1 MRFAPLAQLRSTQPT
16 SHLQAYGAADGLDA
30 AVARGEQVSYRMRTE
45 ARAGGLRG
53 SSGAGSDPDSGER
66 ERRGQLRRIQPIA
79 TVLRDAKGAA
89 RHSALNSIIGYKV
102 YGKALLGVDEVVTRV
117 VFRAGEW

>member
-1 MRFAPLAQLRSTQPT
+1 
-16 SHLQAYGAADGLDA
+16 
-30 AVARGEQVSYRMRTE
+30 MRTE

-79 TVLRDAKGAA
+79 TVLRDANSAA

-102 YGKALLGVDEVVTRV
+102 YGKALLGVDEVVTRMGRPRRRV
-117 VFRAGEW
+117 VRFTAPALHSRRAPRRSH